1 MNLHNA
7 EFVRS
12 VTSVADCPKDGLP
25 QIAFAGKSNV
35 GKSSVINKLLL
46 RKNFARVGEAP
57 GKTTHIN
64 FFRIDAAI
72 YLVDLPG
79 YGYAKAAKS
88 EKLRWAELME
98 GFFGSERNITLVVQ
112 LIDSRHKPSKDD
124 YDMLNFLKSG
134 GYRTVIA
141 LTKIDKLNK
150 TERAQ
155 RLEAFKTEL
164 ADFPDYE
171 TVPFSSQTGEGVDT
185 LRKIIAAAAE

>member
-1 MNLHNA
+1 M
-7 EFVRS
+7 
-12 VTSVADCPKDGLP
+12 P
-25 QIAFAGKSNV
+25 QLAFAGRSNV
-35 GKSSVINKLLL
+35 GKSSVINRLVN
-46 RKNFARVGEAP
+46 RKNFARVGSQP
-57 GKTTHIN
+57 GKTIHVN
-64 FFRIDAAI
+64 YFKIDGRCWF
-72 YLVDLPG
+72 VDLPG

-98 GFFGSERNITLVVQ
+98 GFFGSERNIALVVQ

-155 RLEAFKTEL
+155 RLEAVKTEL

-185 LRKIIAAAAE
+185 LRKIIASAAE

>member
-1 MNLHNA
+1 MGGA
-7 EFVRS
+7 YG
-12 VTSVADCPKDGLP
+12 GL
-25 QIAFAGKSNV
+25 
-35 GKSSVINKLLL
+35 
-46 RKNFARVGEAP
+46 
-57 GKTTHIN
+57 
-64 FFRIDAAI
+64 
-72 YLVDLPG
+72 
-79 YGYAKAAKS
+79 
-88 EKLRWAELME
+88 
-98 GFFGSERNITLVVQ
+98 FGSERNITLVVQ

>member
-1 MNLHNA
+1 MRFDII
-7 EFVRS
+7 EFDRS
-12 VTSVADCPKDGLP
+12 YGTSSQLKRFSEPEIVFSGR
-25 QIAFAGKSNV
+25 SNV
-35 GKSSVINKLLL
+35 GKSSLMNKLFN
-46 RKNFARVGEAP
+46 RKNLARVSSVP
-57 GKTTHIN
+57 GKTVTVN
-64 FFRIDAAI
+64 FFKGDK
-72 YLVDLPG
+72 VD
-79 YGYAKAAKS
+79 
-88 EKLRWAELME
+88 LME
-98 GFFGSERNITLVVQ
+98 GYFGSERNIALVVQ

-134 GYRTVIA
+134 GYKTVIA

-185 LRKIIAAAAE
+185 LRKIIASAAE

>member
-1 MNLHNA
+1 MRFDII
-7 EFVRS
+7 EFDRS
-12 VTSVADCPKDGLP
+12 YGTSSQLKRFSEPEIVFSGR
-25 QIAFAGKSNV
+25 SNV
-35 GKSSVINKLLL
+35 GKSSLINKLFN
-46 RKNFARVGEAP
+46 RKNLARVSSVP
-57 GKTTHIN
+57 GKTVTVN
-64 FFRIDAAI
+64 FFKGDKVNF
-72 YLVDLPG
+72 VDLPG

-150 TERAQ
+150 TERA
-155 RLEAFKTEL
+155 
-164 ADFPDYE
+164 DFPDYE

>member
-1 MNLHNA
+1 MN
-7 EFVRS
+7 F
-12 VTSVADCPKDGLP
+12 
-25 QIAFAGKSNV
+25 
-35 GKSSVINKLLL
+35 
-46 RKNFARVGEAP
+46 
-57 GKTTHIN
+57 
-64 FFRIDAAI
+64 
-72 YLVDLPG
+72 VDLPG

-98 GFFGSERNITLVVQ
+98 GFFGSERNIALVVQ

-134 GYRTVIA
+134 GYKTVIV

-185 LRKIIAAAAE
+185 LRKIIASAAE

>member
-1 MNLHNA
+1 
-7 EFVRS
+7 
-12 VTSVADCPKDGLP
+12 
-25 QIAFAGKSNV
+25 
-35 GKSSVINKLLL
+35 
-46 RKNFARVGEAP
+46 
-57 GKTTHIN
+57 
-64 FFRIDAAI
+64 
-72 YLVDLPG
+72 
-79 YGYAKAAKS
+79 
-88 EKLRWAELME
+88 ME
-98 GFFGSERNITLVVQ
+98 GYFGSERNIALVVQ

-124 YDMLNFLKSG
+124 YDMLNFLRSG
-134 GYRTVIA
+134 GYKTVIA

>member
-1 MNLHNA
+1 M
-7 EFVRS
+7 
-12 VTSVADCPKDGLP
+12 
-25 QIAFAGKSNV
+25 I
-35 GKSSVINKLLL
+35 SS
-46 RKNFARVGEAP
+46 
-57 GKTTHIN
+57 H
-64 FFRIDAAI
+64 
-72 YLVDLPG
+72 LPG
-79 YGYAKAAKS
+79 YGYAKAAKTKS
-88 EKLRWAELME
+88 SAGRILWRAIS
-98 GFFGSERNITLVVQ
+98 GSERNIALVVQ

-134 GYRTVIA
+134 GYKTVIA

-185 LRKIIAAAAE
+185 LRKIIASAAE

>member
-1 MNLHNA
+1 MKNKRNTWLKRAAAFVLCAALVLVTGVFPTRVQAKSLDDLKKDYNELEKEIEANQKKLENIKNQQASNA
-7 EFVRS
+7 E
-12 VTSVADCPKDGLP
+12 KM
-25 QIAFAGKSNV
+25 
-35 GKSSVINKLLL
+35 KLLSSQ
-46 RKNFARVGEAP
+46 AEA
-57 GKTTHIN
+57 I
-64 FFRIDAAI
+64 
-72 YLVDLPG
+72 
-79 YGYAKAAKS
+79 S
-88 EKLRWAELME
+88 
-98 GFFGSERNITLVVQ
+98 SQ
-112 LIDSRHKPSKDD
+112 LDV
-124 YDMLNFLKSG
+124 LNFLKSG

>member
-1 MNLHNA
+1 MIFNK
-7 EFVRS
+7 
-12 VTSVADCPKDGLP
+12 ADFIASYGISSQLP
-25 QIAFAGKSNV
+25 ESDRPELSFSGRSNV
-35 GKSSVINKLLL
+35 GKSSLINKLCS
-46 RKNFARVGEAP
+46 RKNLARVSSTP
-57 GKTTHIN
+57 GKTATIN
-64 FFRIDAAI
+64 FYAGDDCYF
-72 YLVDLPG
+72 VDLPG

-98 GFFGSERNITLVVQ
+98 GFFGSERNIALVVQ

-134 GYRTVIA
+134 GYKTVIA

-185 LRKIIAAAAE
+185 LRKIIASAAE